1 MWSEGKIAGII
12 RLGNFTFMPTSDVG
26 PMYQLNI
33 KTTGYPVGTYA
44 LSFTVSGDPVV
55 HTVAFVIN

>member
-1 MWSEGKIAGII
+1 
-12 RLGNFTFMPTSDVG
+12 MPTSDVG